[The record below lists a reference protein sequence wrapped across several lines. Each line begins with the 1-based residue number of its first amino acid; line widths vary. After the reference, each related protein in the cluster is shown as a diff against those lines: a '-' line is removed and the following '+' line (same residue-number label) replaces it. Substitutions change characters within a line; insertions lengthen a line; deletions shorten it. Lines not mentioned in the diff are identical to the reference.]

1 MIASMSVTL
10 HTSHGDLKVEVFCD
24 SIPLASENFL
34 SLAASNYYDN
44 TIFHRNIKDFM
55 IQGGDPSKIGKGGDS
70 IWGKPFKD
78 EYHPLHKFDERGMIA
93 MANNGPDT
101 NKSQFF
107 IVSFIDYNIYIN
119 TILTITTITIRHIQL
134 SLILIISILYLL
146 KLLMALIHLIQ
157 WSVYL

>member
-1 MIASMSVTL
+1 MSVTL

-34 SLAASNYYDN
+34 SLAASYYYDN

-55 IQGGDPSKIGKGGDS
+55 IQGGDPSKTGKGGDS

-107 IVSFIDYNIYIN
+107 IVSFIDYNIYTN
-119 TILTITTITIRHIQL
+119 TNLR
-134 SLILIISILYLL
+134 LL
-146 KLLMALIHLIQ
+146 
-157 WSVYL
+157 